1 MFTKKSAKIRKE
13 FVCINCLYNTCDKKD
28 YNKHINTAKH
38 KFNTN
43 VDIVLTNIGEK
54 SANLNTNLNTNIN
67 EVVCNCGKK
76 YKSRQGLYAHKKKCA
91 FIENGKLVDNSNNS
105 NTTNNSNNS
114 NNPNNSNNLNNS
126 NNSNNSNN
134 QLTLTNDLIIK
145 LLNDN
150 KEMRE
155 IIIKQQD
162 QISELLPKIGNNF
175 ITNNN
180 NNNKFNIQVF
190 LNERCKDAINM
201 SDFIKSIQVSLQQ
214 LDYTKQNGIVN
225 GLSNVIIENMNK
237 LGLYQRPIH
246 CTDIKRESLYIKD
259 DDNWEKDI
267 NKEKIRKAIKDVST
281 KQFCAL
287 SKWTKENPDFQNN
300 ESKQNYYT
308 HTLVAIAN
316 NKEDN
321 EEKIIKKLCNN
332 SYIKED

>member
-1 MFTKKSAKIRKE
+1 MLTKNSAKIRCE
-13 FVCINCLYNTCDKKD
+13 FVCTNCNYATSDKKD
-28 YNKHINTAKH
+28 YSKHIATAKH
-38 KFNTN
+38 KNNTN
-43 VDIVLTNIGEK
+43 VDITLTNIGKK
-54 SANLNTNLNTNIN
+54 SENII
-67 EVVCNCGKK
+67 EFICSCDKK
-76 YKSRQGLYAHKKKCA
+76 YKSRQGLYAHKKKCKLLQ
-91 FIENGKLVDNSNNS
+91 NGAILDTSNSQITLANE
-105 NTTNNSNNS
+105 
-114 NNPNNSNNLNNS
+114 
-126 NNSNNSNN
+126 
-134 QLTLTNDLIIK
+134 LTNDLIFK

-214 LDYTKQNGIVN
+214 LDYTKQNGLVN
-225 GLSNVIIENMNK
+225 GLSNVIIENMSK

-259 DDNWEKDI
+259 DDNWEKDV

-316 NKEDN
+316 NKENN
-321 EEKIIKKLCNN
+321 EDKIIKKLC
-332 SYIKED
+332 SSSILHI

>member
-1 MFTKKSAKIRKE
+1 MLTKKSAKIRSE
-13 FVCINCLYNTCDKKD
+13 FVCINCNYATCDKKD
-28 YNKHINTAKH
+28 YNKHIATAKH
-38 KFNTN
+38 KNNTN
-43 VDIVLTNIGEK
+43 VDILLTASEK
-54 SANLNTNLNTNIN
+54 KSELLAEII
-67 EVVCNCGKK
+67 CNCGKK
-76 YKSRQGLYAHKKKCA
+76 YKSRQGLYAHKKKCIFLQNA
-91 FIENGKLVDNSNNS
+91 NIVDSSNNE
-105 NTTNNSNNS
+105 
-114 NNPNNSNNLNNS
+114 
-126 NNSNNSNN
+126 
-134 QLTLTNDLIIK
+134 LTLASDLTNDLIIN

-162 QISELLPKIGNNF
+162 QMMKQQNQISEMLPKIGNNF

-214 LDYTKQNGIVN
+214 LDYTKQNGLVN
-225 GLSNVIIENMNK
+225 GLSNVIIENMSK

-246 CTDIKRESLYIKD
+246 CTDLKRESLYIKD

-300 ESKQNYYT
+300 EYKQNYYT

-316 NKEDN
+316 TKDNN
-321 EEKIIKKLCNN
+321 EEKIIKKLCNS
-332 SYIKED
+332 SYIKEE

>member
-1 MFTKKSAKIRKE
+1 
-13 FVCINCLYNTCDKKD
+13 
-28 YNKHINTAKH
+28 
-38 KFNTN
+38 
-43 VDIVLTNIGEK
+43 
-54 SANLNTNLNTNIN
+54 
-67 EVVCNCGKK
+67 
-76 YKSRQGLYAHKKKCA
+76 
-91 FIENGKLVDNSNNS
+91 
-105 NTTNNSNNS
+105 
-114 NNPNNSNNLNNS
+114 
-126 NNSNNSNN
+126 
-134 QLTLTNDLIIK
+134 
-145 LLNDN
+145 
-150 KEMRE
+150 MRE

-214 LDYTKQNGIVN
+214 LDYTKQNGLVN

-259 DDNWEKDI
+259 DDNWEKDV
-267 NKEKIRKAIKDVST
+267 NKEKIKKAIKDVST

-316 NKEDN
+316 NKEQN
-321 EEKIIKKLCNN
+321 EEKIIKKLCTS
-332 SYIKED
+332 SYIKEED

>member
-1 MFTKKSAKIRKE
+1 MFTKKSAKVRKE
-13 FVCINCLYNTCDKKD
+13 FVCINCNYNTCDKKD

-38 KFNTN
+38 KNNTN
-43 VDIVLTNIGEK
+43 VDIVLTNVDEK
-54 SANLNTNLNTNIN
+54 SANLNTKLKTNLNIN
-67 EVVCNCGKK
+67 EIVCNCGKK
-76 YKSRQGLYAHKKKCA
+76 YKSRQGLYAHRKKCDA
-91 FIENGKLVDNSNNS
+91 LENEKLINSTNS
-105 NTTNNSNNS
+105 TNSTS
-114 NNPNNSNNLNNS
+114 
-126 NNSNNSNN
+126 N

-259 DDNWEKDI
+259 DDNWEKDV

-316 NKEDN
+316 NKEQN

>member
-1 MFTKKSAKIRKE
+1 MHVYEA
-13 FVCINCLYNTCDKKD
+13 L
-28 YNKHINTAKH
+28 
-38 KFNTN
+38 
-43 VDIVLTNIGEK
+43 
-54 SANLNTNLNTNIN
+54 AN
-67 EVVCNCGKK
+67 
-76 YKSRQGLYAHKKKCA
+76 
-91 FIENGKLVDNSNNS
+91 D
-105 NTTNNSNNS
+105 
-114 NNPNNSNNLNNS
+114 
-126 NNSNNSNN
+126 
-134 QLTLTNDLIIK
+134 LTNDLIIN

-150 KEMRE
+150 KDMRE

-162 QISELLPKIGNNF
+162 HMMKQQNQISEMLPKLGNNNF

-214 LDYTKQNGIVN
+214 LDYTKQNGLVN
-225 GLSNVIIENMNK
+225 GLSNVIIENMSK

-246 CTDIKRESLYIKD
+246 CTDLKRESLYIKD

-300 ESKQNYYT
+300 EYKQNYYT
-308 HTLVAIAN
+308 HTLVAIGN
-316 NKEDN
+316 SKEHN
-321 EEKIIKKLCNN
+321 EEKIIKKLCNS
-332 SYIKED
+332 SYIKEE

>member
-1 MFTKKSAKIRKE
+1 MLTKKSAKIRSE
-13 FVCINCLYNTCDKKD
+13 FVCINCNYATCDKKD
-28 YNKHINTAKH
+28 YNKHIATAKH
-38 KFNTN
+38 KNNTN
-43 VDIVLTNIGEK
+43 VDILLTNLEK
-54 SANLNTNLNTNIN
+54 KSDNLFEII
-67 EVVCNCGKK
+67 CNCGKK
-76 YKSRQGLYAHKKKCA
+76 YKSRQGLYSHKKKCIFLQNA
-91 FIENGKLVDNSNNS
+91 NIVDGSNNELALA
-105 NTTNNSNNS
+105 ND
-114 NNPNNSNNLNNS
+114 
-126 NNSNNSNN
+126 
-134 QLTLTNDLIIK
+134 LTNDLIIN

-150 KEMRE
+150 KDMRE

-162 QISELLPKIGNNF
+162 HIMKQQNQISEMLPKLGNNNF

-214 LDYTKQNGIVN
+214 LDYTKQNGLVN
-225 GLSNVIIENMNK
+225 GLSNVIIENMSK

-246 CTDIKRESLYIKD
+246 CTDLKRESLYIKD
-259 DDNWEKDI
+259 DDNWERDI

-300 ESKQNYYT
+300 EYKQNYYT

-316 NKEDN
+316 SKEHN
-321 EEKIIKKLCNN
+321 EEKIIKKLCNS
-332 SYIKED
+332 SYVKE

>member
-1 MFTKKSAKIRKE
+1 MLTKKSAKIRSE
-13 FVCINCLYNTCDKKD
+13 FVCINCNYATCDKKD
-28 YNKHINTAKH
+28 YNKHIATAKH
-38 KFNTN
+38 KNNTN
-43 VDIVLTNIGEK
+43 VDILLTNLEK
-54 SANLNTNLNTNIN
+54 KSDNLFEII
-67 EVVCNCGKK
+67 CNCGKK
-76 YKSRQGLYAHKKKCA
+76 YKSRQGLYSHKKKCIFLQNA
-91 FIENGKLVDNSNNS
+91 NIVDSSNNELALA
-105 NTTNNSNNS
+105 ND
-114 NNPNNSNNLNNS
+114 
-126 NNSNNSNN
+126 
-134 QLTLTNDLIIK
+134 LTNDLIIN

-150 KEMRE
+150 KDMRE

-162 QISELLPKIGNNF
+162 QMMRQQNQISEMLPKLGNNNF

-214 LDYTKQNGIVN
+214 LDYTKQNGLVN
-225 GLSNVIIENMNK
+225 GLSNVIIENMSK

-246 CTDIKRESLYIKD
+246 CTDLKRESLYIKD
-259 DDNWEKDI
+259 DDNWERDI

-300 ESKQNYYT
+300 EYKQNYYT

-316 NKEDN
+316 SKEHN
-321 EEKIIKKLCNN
+321 EEKIIKKLCNS
-332 SYIKED
+332 SYVKE

>member
-1 MFTKKSAKIRKE
+1 MFTKKSAKVRKE
-13 FVCINCLYNTCDKKD
+13 FVCINCNYNTCDKKD

-38 KFNTN
+38 KNNTN
-43 VDIVLTNIGEK
+43 VDIVLTNVEEK
-54 SANLNTNLNTNIN
+54 SANLNTNLNTNTYEI
-67 EVVCNCGKK
+67 VCNCGKK
-76 YKSRQGLYAHKKKCA
+76 YKSRQGLYAHRKKCDA
-91 FIENGKLVDNSNNS
+91 LENEKLTNSTNSTNSTNTS
-105 NTTNNSNNS
+105 NT
-114 NNPNNSNNLNNS
+114 
-126 NNSNNSNN
+126 SNN

-259 DDNWEKDI
+259 DDNWEKDV

-316 NKEDN
+316 NKEQN